1 MICSHNSM
9 ETFRKIT
16 LQNKNNFV
24 SKFLTPISRIQET
37 CLLTLRDGHVFSLV
51 NAENN
56 IKLYAKCDD
65 ITYSGDNLNLGFSD
79 IKKLIKALDMIQE
92 PSVDLIVNSN
102 NIEYIGTNN
111 KFKIFLTDESNIP
124 LPKVSIKK
132 LMEFQYDTK
141 FLVKSD
147 VFTSLIKS
155 SAFITNSNK
164 IYISTDGVGV
174 SAELDDKTKRNVDTF
189 SMKIAETYDGSNV
202 KSVPFPFDLFKMI
215 TGHKTNDVGVSIN
228 TNVGVIAI
236 DIFDNNYILKYVA
249 SAHEQ

>member
-1 MICSHNSM
+1 M
-9 ETFRKIT
+9 ETSQKIT
-16 LQNKNNFV
+16 LLNKSNFV

-65 ITYSGDNLNLGFSD
+65 IRYTGYDTNLGFSD
-79 IKKLIKALDMIQE
+79 IKKLIKALDMIQDQT
-92 PSVDLIVNSN
+92 VDLIINSN
-102 NIEYIGTNN
+102 NVEYIGVNN
-111 KFKIFLTDESNIP
+111 KFKLFLTDESNIP

-141 FLVKSD
+141 FLVKPDS
-147 VFTSLIKS
+147 FSSLIKS

-174 SAELDDKTKRNVDTF
+174 NAELNDKTKRNVDVF
-189 SMKIAETYDGSNV
+189 SMKISETYDGGNV
-202 KSVPFPFDLFKMI
+202 NSIPFPFDLFKMI

-228 TNVGVIAI
+228 TNIGVIAI
-236 DIFDNNYILKYVA
+236 DIFDSNYILKYVA